1 MALTP
6 EGFNQVMEGIGQRML
21 LQDIV
26 DDLMK
31 NRRLPIAVDKQL
43 LPTRVIPQQKLAAS
57 PYGMIEL
64 NKYNEGINYGTNV

>member
-6 EGFNQVMEGIGQRML
+6 EGFNKVLVGVEQRIL
-21 LQDIV
+21 LKDLV

-31 NRRLPIAVDKQL
+31 NRRLPIVVDKQL
-43 LPTRVIPQQKLAAS
+43 LPTRVIPPAVTTSVS

-64 NKYNEGINYGTNV
+64 NKYNEGF